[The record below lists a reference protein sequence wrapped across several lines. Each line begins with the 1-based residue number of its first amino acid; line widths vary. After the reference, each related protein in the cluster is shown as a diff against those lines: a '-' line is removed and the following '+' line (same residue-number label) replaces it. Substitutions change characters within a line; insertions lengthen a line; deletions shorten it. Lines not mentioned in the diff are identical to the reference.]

1 MLSDQKMK
9 VAIIGG
15 GASGFFA
22 AIAVRENHPNAAVT
36 IFEKSQKLLA
46 KVKISGGGRCNVT
59 NGCTDI
65 QALSEAYPRG
75 NRFLRKA
82 FGVFHTQHAMQW
94 FEERGVPL
102 VIQDDNCVFPRSQ
115 NSQSIIDCF
124 LSEAQRLN
132 IAILQGSG
140 IHALIPCKNGIELA
154 LTSGE
159 TRFFHKVII
168 ATGGSPKE
176 EGLNWLKE
184 IGQPVVPPVPSLFT
198 FNMPNESIRSLMG
211 VVVENA
217 IASIPGTKLK
227 SEGPLLITHWGM
239 SGPAILKLS
248 AFGARILSDSNYQFT
263 VSINWVHE
271 THHDRVKE
279 TLQHIQHEHAGKQVS
294 NYRPFKIPERLWQY
308 LLEKLEID
316 SRTTWKQLGSKTLHK
331 ITEKLVND
339 CYQVQGKTTFKE
351 EFVTC
356 GGVDLA
362 GIDVKTMQSKCIPDL
377 YFAGEVMDIDGITGG
392 YNFQAAWTT
401 AYIAGKLN

>member
-1 MLSDQKMK
+1 MK
-9 VAIIGG
+9 VAVIGG
-15 GASGFFA
+15 GAAGFFA
-22 AIAVRENHPNAAVT
+22 AIAVKENHPNAEVF
-36 IFEKSQKLLA
+36 IFEKSQKLLS
-46 KVKISGGGRCNVT
+46 KVKVSGGGRCNVT

-65 QALSEAYPRG
+65 QTLSEAYPRG
-75 NRFLRKA
+75 KRFLRKA
-82 FGVFHTQHAMQW
+82 FGIFHTQHAMHW

-102 VIQDDNCVFPRSQ
+102 VIQDDNCVFPASQ
-115 NSQSIIDCF
+115 NSQSIIDCL

-132 IAILQGSG
+132 VTILSGSG
-140 IHALIPCKNGIELA
+140 IHQLIPEEHGIK
-154 LTSGE
+154 LTLISGN
-159 TRFFHKVII
+159 TLFFHKVIV

-184 IGQPVVPPVPSLFT
+184 IGQPIISPVPSLFT
-198 FNMPNESIRSLMG
+198 FNMPGESIRSLMG

-217 IASIPGTKLK
+217 MASIPGTKLK

-248 AFGARILSDSNYQFT
+248 AFGARILSDLNYQFT

-271 THHDRVKE
+271 TNHDRVKA
-279 TLQHIQHEHAGKQVS
+279 TLQQIQQEHAGKNVS
-294 NYRPFKIPERLWQY
+294 NYRPYKIPERLWHFI
-308 LLEKLEID
+308 LEKLAID
-316 SRTTWKQLGSKTLHK
+316 SRTTWKQLGTKSLHK

-362 GIDVKTMQSKCIPDL
+362 GIDVKTMQSKHIPHL

-401 AYIAGKLN
+401 AFIAGKLN